1 MSRRVVIT
9 GLGAISPIGNNVN
22 ENWKGIEN
30 KVCGIDSISLF
41 DASDY
46 KTKFAAEVKNFNP
59 LDHFEVKQAR
69 HLDRSSQ
76 FAIIA
81 AREAFKDSG
90 ITEENTDFE
99 RCGIYISS
107 GIGGLNTIQDQ
118 CEVNCIKGHNRV
130 SPMFIPMSIANMPAG
145 NVAIDL
151 GLKGESMA
159 IVTACA
165 SSTHAIG
172 EAYKTIKYGTEDIVF
187 AGGTEA
193 SICRAGIAGF
203 ENMKALTN
211 ATEKERASIPF
222 DKERSGFVMG
232 EGAAVLVLEELEHA
246 QKRGAKIYAEVVG
259 FGATSDAYHI
269 TSPAPDGEG
278 AARAMKRAME
288 DANIKP
294 EEINYINAH
303 GTSTHLNDLTETLAV
318 KKALG
323 ESAKNVMISSTK
335 GNTGHLL
342 GAAGAI
348 EAIICVKAIE
358 NKLVPPTINY
368 KEKDEECDLNI
379 VPNETVKADIKVAM
393 SNSLGFGGHNSS
405 IILKKFA

>member
-30 KVCGIDSISLF
+30 KVCGIDRISLF

-107 GIGGLNTIQDQ
+107 GIGGLNTIQDE

-151 GLKGESMA
+151 GLKGESMS

-172 EAYKTIKYGTEDIVF
+172 EAYKTIKYGTEDIIF

-278 AARAMKRAME
+278 AARAMRRAME

-323 ESAKNVMISSTK
+323 EAAKNVMMSSTK

>member
-151 GLKGESMA
+151 GLKGESMS

-172 EAYKTIKYGTEDIVF
+172 EAYKTIKYGTEDIIF

-246 QKRGAKIYAEVVG
+246 RKRGAKIYAEVVG

-278 AARAMKRAME
+278 AARAMRRAME

-323 ESAKNVMISSTK
+323 EAAKNVMISSTK

-358 NKLVPPTINY
+358 NKLIPPTINY

>member
-1 MSRRVVIT
+1 MNRRVVIT

-59 LDHFEVKQAR
+59 LDYFEVKQAR

-172 EAYKTIKYGTEDIVF
+172 EAYKTIKYGTEDIIF

-259 FGATSDAYHI
+259 FGTTSDAYHI

-278 AARAMKRAME
+278 AARAMRRAME

-323 ESAKNVMISSTK
+323 EAAKNVMISSTK